1 MEGGLQLRALTDLK
15 QDSKEIENLL
25 KYGAYAFMDQDGEGD
40 NAQNMK
46 NKDIDEILATGKKK
60 EFQYN
65 KGVYTLQ
72 KSTFNASKY
81 EKGALPD
88 VNDPEFWNKVL
99 PYDQII
105 SISVLEKKF
114 KKEKK
119 EFVKS
124 EKEQKEF
131 IKDLEIVFN
140 DFMDAK
146 FDAKM
151 TAASRKQIESDEE
164 MLRVMLQKLIKL
176 QGMKLIYIEKCKEWL
191 REMLRTSKR
200 KKPIASIAQ
209 EEKAL
214 DPGA

>member
-1 MEGGLQLRALTDLK
+1 MFERASKKLGMEQALFSKGAFNQLPTTGDDQMLQMEGGLQLRPLTDLK

-25 KYGAYAFMDQDGEGD
+25 KYGAYAFMDEGGDANGGED
-40 NAQNMK
+40 VK

-60 EFQYN
+60 EFSYN

-88 VNDPEFWNKVL
+88 VNDPDFWNKVL

-119 EFVKS
+119 EIGKS
-124 EKEQKEF
+124 EKE
-131 IKDLEIVFN
+131 
-140 DFMDAK
+140 
-146 FDAKM
+146 
-151 TAASRKQIESDEE
+151 
-164 MLRVMLQKLIKL
+164 
-176 QGMKLIYIEKCKEWL
+176 
-191 REMLRTSKR
+191 
-200 KKPIASIAQ
+200 
-209 EEKAL
+209 
-214 DPGA
+214 